1 MFLIQVKFSC
11 RRDKKIF
18 SVGSFFLFWEKYSY
32 IFLIWEQMFL
42 NKFWG
47 ICSE

>member
-18 SVGSFFLFWEKYSY
+18 LSEIDKYVETSTET
-32 IFLIWEQMFL
+32 I
-42 NKFWG
+42 
-47 ICSE
+47 